1 MSGDLWAGAEMY
13 LVTIAGYLIEQPAV
27 RLQVVLFNEGRL
39 ARDLRQLGVPVTL
52 LDEGRSSSLRLVRL
66 LAQFFRDHRIEILH
80 THKYKDG
87 VLGAIA
93 ARLARV
99 PYVVRTVHGSAE
111 PMVGWN
117 RIKER
122 VYHRLD
128 AMIVRR
134 VVDLVIAVSS
144 RMAETLR
151 ESGCRPTMVTYIHN
165 GVDPERV
172 QATRTREDVRREL
185 GIDQRALF
193 IGTAGRLDPV
203 KGHIGLLR
211 AAKTILQADPHARF
225 AVIGDGPLG
234 KQLMTQ
240 ATELHVDQAFH
251 FIGPRAD
258 VFDLMAAMDIFV
270 LPSLN
275 EGIPMALLE
284 AMTLAR
290 PAVAAAVGGIPEVI
304 QDRCNGLLVPAGDD
318 VALAEACIELSR
330 DAQLAQALGREARR
344 TVLERFT
351 HERSGAA
358 LLMNYRGLALVSE
371 AHMGVAR

>member
-1 MSGDLWAGAEMY
+1 
-13 LVTIAGYLIEQPAV
+13 
-27 RLQVVLFNEGRL
+27 
-39 ARDLRQLGVPVTL
+39 
-52 LDEGRSSSLRLVRL
+52 
-66 LAQFFRDHRIEILH
+66 
-80 THKYKDG
+80 
-87 VLGAIA
+87 
-93 ARLARV
+93 
-99 PYVVRTVHGSAE
+99 
-111 PMVGWN
+111 
-117 RIKER
+117 
-122 VYHRLD
+122 
-128 AMIVRR
+128 
-134 VVDLVIAVSS
+134 
-144 RMAETLR
+144 
-151 ESGCRPTMVTYIHN
+151 MVTYIHN

-185 GIDQRALF
+185 GIDQRALL

-371 AHMGVAR
+371 AHMSVAR